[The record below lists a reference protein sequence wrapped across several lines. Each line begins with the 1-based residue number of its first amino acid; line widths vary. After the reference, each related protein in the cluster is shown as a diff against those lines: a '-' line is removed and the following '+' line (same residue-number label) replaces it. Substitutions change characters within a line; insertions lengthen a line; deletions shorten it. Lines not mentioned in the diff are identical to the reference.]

1 MAKKISN
8 NFIKELVANV
18 DIADVVSRY
27 VNLTKSGKNYKA
39 CCPFHNEKTPSFFVN
54 SQRGYFIALVV
65 MSLVMP

>member
-27 VNLTKSGKNYKA
+27 VNLTKSGKK
-39 CCPFHNEKTPSFFVN
+39 
-54 SQRGYFIALVV
+54 L
-65 MSLVMP
+65 